1 MPAIQVGF
9 ATKFSRPTMKLSR
22 LWQPDKP
29 LFWLMLAFNVLSSV
43 CAWMMRT
50 LPLST
55 PAQWLVGTV
64 ALGNVA
70 LGLLAAW
77 RLMQEE

>member
-1 MPAIQVGF
+1 
-9 ATKFSRPTMKLSR
+9 MKLSR

-29 LFWLMLAFNVLSSV
+29 LFWLMLAFNVLSSL
-43 CAWMMRT
+43 CAWAMRA

-55 PAQWLVGTV
+55 PALWLVGSV